1 MPRTPTAFADAELL
15 AITRA
20 LQALDVAQADN
31 RAFLRRA
38 FDAIDR
44 ITGRTFGAS
53 VYRRLLA
60 AAGVARTPS
69 GQTVAAVIAERKAVP
84 TAAGEVER
92 RALLDEGLR
101 GFLHKEIRVALDE
114 TGGLATPAP
123 RGPAAR
129 VGALAAAPVPTIAG
143 EGAAGAPAG
152 TLAALLTQRV
162 AVLEAENRQLRERA
176 ATAEAAG
183 RAGQAEVASLHA
195 TLASARAA
203 LADKEAGLVAA
214 LQAATEELARMG
226 ERQAAAER
234 RRALETDNVRQA
246 YRAERDALAGRVAF
260 LEEELK
266 TARAGVDAY
275 RQALRGKG

>member
-1 MPRTPTAFADAELL
+1 MARTPTAFADAELL

-20 LQALDVAQADN
+20 LQQLDVAHPDN

-44 ITGRTFGAS
+44 ITGRTFGAA

-60 AAGVARTPS
+60 AAGVARAPS
-69 GQTVAAVIAERKAVP
+69 GQTVAAVIAERKAAP
-84 TAAGEVER
+84 TAETEEQRG
-92 RALLDEGLR
+92 ALLDDGLR
-101 GFLHKEIRVALDE
+101 AFLHKEIRVALDE
-114 TGGLATPAP
+114 TGASGQRVVAVPATRPPPMA
-123 RGPAAR
+123 PAA
-129 VGALAAAPVPTIAG
+129 AADG
-143 EGAAGAPAG
+143 EGSG
-152 TLAALLTQRV
+152 LAALLTQRV
-162 AVLEAENRQLRERA
+162 ATLEEENRQLRERA

-183 RAGQAEVASLHA
+183 RAAQAEAASLQA
-195 TLASARAA
+195 TLAAARAA
-203 LADKEAGLVAA
+203 LVDKEAGLVAA
-214 LQAATEELARMG
+214 LKAATEELARMG

-266 TARAGVDAY
+266 TARAGAEAY

>member
-20 LQALDVAQADN
+20 LQQLDVAHADN

-60 AAGVARTPS
+60 AAGVARAPS
-69 GQTVAAVIAERKAVP
+69 GQTVAGVIAERRAAP
-84 TAAGEVER
+84 TETADAAR
-92 RALLDEGLR
+92 RGLLDDGLR
-101 GFLHKEIRVALDE
+101 AFLHKEIRVALDE
-114 TGGLATPAP
+114 TGAAGPRGSIPAP
-123 RGPAAR
+123 AVPPRAP
-129 VGALAAAPVPTIAG
+129 LAAAGAG
-143 EGAAGAPAG
+143 EGTGLG
-152 TLAALLTQRV
+152 ALLTQRMSM
-162 AVLEAENRQLRERA
+162 LEDENRQLRERA
-176 ATAEAAG
+176 AAAEAAARG
-183 RAGQAEVASLHA
+183 AQSEAKTALTA
-195 TLASARAA
+195 LASERARLTDKETSLLAA
-203 LADKEAGLVAA
+203 LK
-214 LQAATEELARMG
+214 AATEELARMG
-226 ERQAAAER
+226 ERQAAADR

-266 TARAGVDAY
+266 TARVATDAY
-275 RQALRGKG
+275 RRARGR

>member
-20 LQALDVAQADN
+20 LQQLDLAHADN

-60 AAGVARTPS
+60 AAGVARSPS
-69 GQTVAAVIAERKAVP
+69 GQTVAAVIAERKAAP
-84 TAAGEVER
+84 TEGVEAER
-92 RALLDEGLR
+92 RGLLDDGLR
-101 GFLHKEIRVALDE
+101 AFLHKEIRVALDE
-114 TGGLATPAP
+114 TGVAGPRGSTPAAAV
-123 RGPAAR
+123 PAAE
-129 VGALAAAPVPTIAG
+129 AG
-143 EGAAGAPAG
+143 EGVGLAG
-152 TLAALLTQRV
+152 LLTQRV
-162 AVLEAENRQLRERA
+162 ATLEAENRQLRERA
-176 ATAEAAG
+176 ATAEAAS
-183 RAGQAEVASLHA
+183 RAALAEVASLQA
-195 TLASARAA
+195 TLAAARTA
-203 LADKEAGLVAA
+203 LADKEAGLVAS
-214 LQAATEELARMG
+214 LQAATDEMARMG

-266 TARAGVDAY
+266 TARAGAEAY
-275 RQALRGKG
+275 RQALRGRG

>member
-20 LQALDVAQADN
+20 LQQLDVAHADN

-60 AAGVARTPS
+60 AAGVARAPS
-69 GQTVAAVIAERKAVP
+69 GQTVAAVIAERKAAP
-84 TAAGEVER
+84 TAAAAAER
-92 RALLDEGLR
+92 GALLDDGLR
-101 GFLHKEIRVALDE
+101 AFLHKEIRVALDE
-114 TGGLATPAP
+114 TGAG
-123 RGPAAR
+123 AR
-129 VGALAAAPVPTIAG
+129 RVAAAPTPAIPQPMAAKEE
-143 EGAAGAPAG
+143 EGSG
-152 TLAALLTQRV
+152 LAALLTQRV
-162 AVLEAENRQLRERA
+162 ATLEAENRQLRERA
-176 ATAEAAG
+176 ATAEATG
-183 RAGQAEVASLHA
+183 RAAQAEAASLQTA
-195 TLASARAA
+195 LAGARAA
-203 LADKEAGLVAA
+203 VADKEASLVAA

-234 RRALETDNVRQA
+234 RRAVETDNVRQA
-246 YRAERDALAGRVAF
+246 YRAERDALAGRVSF

-266 TARAGVDAY
+266 RARAAADAY
-275 RQALRGKG
+275 RLARGK

>member
-20 LQALDVAQADN
+20 LQQLDVAHADN

-60 AAGVARTPS
+60 AAGVARSPS
-69 GQTVAAVIAERKAVP
+69 GQTVAAVIAERKAAP
-84 TAAGEVER
+84 TAAAEAER
-92 RALLDEGLR
+92 GALLDDGLR
-101 GFLHKEIRVALDE
+101 AFLHKEIRVALDE
-114 TGGLATPAP
+114 TGAASPRMVVSALA
-123 RGPAAR
+123 RPAAT
-129 VGALAAAPVPTIAG
+129 ASAATVAAGG
-143 EGAAGAPAG
+143 EGGADG
-152 TLAALLTQRV
+152 SLASLLTQRV
-162 AVLEAENRQLRERA
+162 ATLEAENRQLRERA

-183 RAGQAEVASLHA
+183 RAAQAEMASLQ
-195 TLASARAA
+195 TELAAARAA

-214 LQAATEELARMG
+214 LQAATAELARMG

-246 YRAERDALAGRVAF
+246 YRAERDALAGRVSF
-260 LEEELK
+260 LEDELK
-266 TARAGVDAY
+266 RARAAVEAY
-275 RQALRGKG
+275 RQARRS

>member
-1 MPRTPTAFADAELL
+1 MARTPTAFADAELL

-20 LQALDVAQADN
+20 LQQLDVAHSDN

-60 AAGVARTPS
+60 AAGVARAPS
-69 GQTVAAVIAERKAVP
+69 GQTVAAVIAERKAAP
-84 TAAGEVER
+84 TAAVETER
-92 RALLDEGLR
+92 SALLDDGLR
-101 GFLHKEIRVALDE
+101 AFLHKEIRVALDE
-114 TGGLATPAP
+114 AG
-123 RGPAAR
+123 
-129 VGALAAAPVPTIAG
+129 AAAPRVVVMPATAPSPTAGGNTAG
-143 EGAAGAPAG
+143 EDAASG

-162 AVLEAENRQLRERA
+162 ATLEEENRQLRERA

-183 RAGQAEVASLHA
+183 RAAQAEAVSLQ
-195 TLASARAA
+195 TVLAAARTA

-226 ERQAAAER
+226 ERHAAAER
-234 RRALETDNVRQA
+234 RRALETDSVRQA
-246 YRAERDALAGRVAF
+246 YRAERDMLAGRVGV

-266 TARAGVDAY
+266 RARVAVDAY
-275 RQALRGKG
+275 RQARGR

>member
-15 AITRA
+15 AVTRA
-20 LQALDVAQADN
+20 LQQLDVAHADN
-31 RAFLRRA
+31 RAFLHRA

-60 AAGVARTPS
+60 AAGVARSPS
-69 GQTVAAVIAERKAVP
+69 GQTVAAVIAERKAQP
-84 TAAGEVER
+84 TGAVEAER
-92 RALLDEGLR
+92 RGLLNDGLR
-101 GFLHKEIRVALDE
+101 AFLHKEIRVALDE
-114 TGGLATPAP
+114 TG
-123 RGPAAR
+123 
-129 VGALAAAPVPTIAG
+129 AAAPRVAAVPATGGVPAAVAGPAG
-143 EGAAGAPAG
+143 EGAASG
-152 TLAALLTQRV
+152 TLEALLTQRV
-162 AVLEAENRQLRERA
+162 ATLEAENRQLRERA
-176 ATAEAAG
+176 ATAEASS
-183 RAGQAEVASLHA
+183 RAAQVEA
-195 TLASARAA
+195 ASAQAALAAARAV

-226 ERQAAAER
+226 ERQAAADR

-266 TARAGVDAY
+266 TARAGTEAY